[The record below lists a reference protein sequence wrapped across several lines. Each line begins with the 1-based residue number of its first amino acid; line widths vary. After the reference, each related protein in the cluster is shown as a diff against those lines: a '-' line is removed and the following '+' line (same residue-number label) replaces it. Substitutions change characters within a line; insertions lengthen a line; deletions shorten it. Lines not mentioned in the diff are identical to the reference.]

1 MVSVVA
7 CLRYMASECTDSEMK
22 DPLRSVQ
29 RQRELHRLQ

>member
-7 CLRYMASECTDSEMK
+7 WLGYMASKCADSEMK